1 MGYGFSLRV
10 YGLMGCFPSKDCTQE
25 CPTSGKDGQTTT
37 GLYCRVPGCELNG
50 FRFKTKQALRN
61 HTLKRHPL
69 SEEARTTPHEEG
81 WVVVPESHTDVL
93 LLPVLPSGVDKKQ
106 RWARS
111 RSSRPQTTRA
121 NSPTTRR
128 CPNSPP
134 RAFCSGRASR
144 ARRWP

>member
-81 WVVVPESHTDVL
+81 V
-93 LLPVLPSGVDKKQ
+93 GC
-106 RWARS
+106 RS
-111 RSSRPQTTRA
+111 RKPH
-121 NSPTTRR
+121 R
-128 CPNSPP
+128 C
-134 RAFCSGRASR
+134 AASTSATER
-144 ARRWP
+144 CG